1 MRNMT
6 DERGQAMLE
15 MALVLPLLLLIL
27 LGIVDFGRVLL
38 IQQTVTEAA
47 RDAARYASIGDT
59 DAEVAQA
66 IADDTRT
73 LDHVTWSISPDP
85 WVSGSPV
92 TVTVE
97 DTVSMIDPLLMTFL
111 GSQYAVKSSITMRAE

>member
-66 IADDTRT
+66 IADDTRA

-97 DTVSMIDPLLMTFL
+97 DSVSMIDPLLMTFL